1 MPAQRLGQQPAG
13 EQAEGTAG
21 NRDEDVGAHRAGPL
35 ARIGELGDDDR
46 EDHRGLRR
54 GADALQ
60 EAGADQE
67 PLGRRDTAE
76 QRGCCEDDQPGEE
89 DALAPEQIAQSAGKQ
104 QKGSERDEESV
115 HDPGQVG
122 LAEAE
127 VVLNRGEGD
136 VHDRHVED
144 DHQLRHADDREGGPT
159 TPLGRVVSAWEWG
172 GGDVHGA
179 PDLWKWPRGPKMEA
193 ASEISGGSL
202 RNYTEAPPV
211 CQEKFEHAEMSTPEA
226 TAPTLLERPKRADAL
241 RNYEKL
247 LTAAREAFAEGG
259 EATSLESIAER
270 AGVGIGTLYRNF
282 PNRQA
287 LIEALYVDEVEEVC
301 RTAAELEV
309 ADPWEALNSW
319 LERVV
324 SYVATKQA
332 LIAELANYLDTD
344 AELFQACRTYLYS
357 AGEPLLLRAQEAGV
371 VRPDVTIGEVI
382 QLVVGIAKVPS
393 ADPAQTEHVLR
404 VALDGLRFQS

>member
-1 MPAQRLGQQPAG
+1 
-13 EQAEGTAG
+13 
-21 NRDEDVGAHRAGPL
+21 
-35 ARIGELGDDDR
+35 
-46 EDHRGLRR
+46 
-54 GADALQ
+54 
-60 EAGADQE
+60 
-67 PLGRRDTAE
+67 
-76 QRGCCEDDQPGEE
+76 
-89 DALAPEQIAQSAGKQ
+89 
-104 QKGSERDEESV
+104 
-115 HDPGQVG
+115 
-122 LAEAE
+122 
-127 VVLNRGEGD
+127 
-136 VHDRHVED
+136 
-144 DHQLRHADDREGGPT
+144 
-159 TPLGRVVSAWEWG
+159 
-172 GGDVHGA
+172 
-179 PDLWKWPRGPKMEA
+179 
-193 ASEISGGSL
+193 
-202 RNYTEAPPV
+202 
-211 CQEKFEHAEMSTPEA
+211 MSTPEA
-226 TAPTLLERPKRADAL
+226 TAPTLLERPKRADAR

-324 SYVATKQA
+324 SYVATKQV
-332 LIAELANYLDTD
+332 LIAELVNYLDTD

-404 VALDGLRFQS
+404 VALDGLRFHS